1 MRLDI
6 NMMRIMMVNKEIIS
20 NFDTE
25 QVYSYDSILSRTDN
39 VMPFSRTTLTIQNIF
54 IGTINYEL

>member
-1 MRLDI
+1 
-6 NMMRIMMVNKEIIS
+6 MVNKEIIS